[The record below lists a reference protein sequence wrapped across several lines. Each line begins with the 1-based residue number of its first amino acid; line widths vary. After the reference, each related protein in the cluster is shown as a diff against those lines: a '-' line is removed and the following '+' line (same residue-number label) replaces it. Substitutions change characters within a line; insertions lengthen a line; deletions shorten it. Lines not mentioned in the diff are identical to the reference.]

1 MLRIRISNFNERAG
15 ETMKEQTIQEW
26 KADGSSLFGSNP
38 KKWKFICPSCG
49 HVQSG
54 EEFEKLENCNDWQDV
69 YTKCIGR
76 FFDGEGCNW
85 AAFGLFRTLGKGRK
99 VDGKTE
105 VFDFAMPNTEVDG
118 V

>member
-1 MLRIRISNFNERAG
+1 
-15 ETMKEQTIQEW
+15 MKEQTIQEW

-54 EEFEKLENCNDWQDV
+54 EEFEKFENCNDWEDV

-76 FFDGEGCNW
+76 FVDGEGCNW

>member
-1 MLRIRISNFNERAG
+1 
-15 ETMKEQTIQEW
+15 MKEQTIQEW

-76 FFDGEGCNW
+76 FVDGKGCNW

-118 V
+118 NE